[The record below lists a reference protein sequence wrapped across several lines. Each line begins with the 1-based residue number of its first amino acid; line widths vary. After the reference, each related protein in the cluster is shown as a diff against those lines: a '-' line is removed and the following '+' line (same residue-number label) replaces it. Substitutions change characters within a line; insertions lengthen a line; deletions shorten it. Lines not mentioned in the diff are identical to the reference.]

1 MSTDTPTG
9 FDRAPDRY
17 TAKGRETIDRQRDA
31 AHFLAALE
39 IGRYA
44 GPEDI
49 HALADTLFAYHCHMC
64 MMKYQ
69 DREGLKDDVDHEQA
83 KAHFYSMMAQ
93 HVENPT
99 VVPDPRSNRPDFKPY
114 ERPK

>member
-17 TAKGRETIDRQRDA
+17 TAKGRETIDRQRDS
-31 AHFLAALE
+31 AHFLAVLHYDGVAT
-39 IGRYA
+39 
-44 GPEDI
+44 PEQEN
-49 HALADTLFAYHCHMC
+49 ALADLLFVYHCHMC
-64 MMKYQ
+64 AMKYR